1 MGKRIDLHMKLKQI
15 MAAVLGR
22 DPGSDHVYFQPP
34 ENIRL
39 KYPAIV
45 YSRNNMPRIHADN
58 SVYGMGTEYSVIVI
72 DPNPESLLLKPIASI
87 PTCRFDRHYVA
98 DNLNHDV
105 FTIHY

>member
-1 MGKRIDLHMKLKQI
+1 MGTRIDLHTTLKEI
-15 MAAVLGR
+15 MTGVLKR

-34 ENIRL
+34 ENIKL
-39 KYPAIV
+39 KYPAII

-58 SVYGMGTEYSVIVI
+58 GVYAAGMEYSITVI
-72 DPNPESLLLKPIASI
+72 DANPESLLLKPISSL

>member
-1 MGKRIDLHMKLKQI
+1 MGKRVDLHTKLKEI

-39 KYPAIV
+39 KYPAII

-58 SVYGMGTEYSVIVI
+58 SVYGMGIEYSVIVI
-72 DPNPESLLLKPIASI
+72 DPNPETHCQYPDLSI
-87 PTCRFDRHYVA
+87 RSALCCR
-98 DNLNHDV
+98 
-105 FTIHY
+105 